1 MHLHNWTWRDTS
13 QLPLIPHCL
22 LFASRGYVNFL
33 SYHRE
38 IQHLNPLSNYFTVL
52 MSNTF
57 FQDELYSVIVFASA
71 EDDFCMARGSSAFS
85 ASSDQKPSLRGHCN
99 SCYLV
104 LLALSIHTPEEKQN
118 SDVEQFT

>member
-1 MHLHNWTWRDTS
+1 MIALDTS
-13 QLPLIPHCL
+13 LSPVCQSWICKFSFISSRDSTFESSFELFHCVDEH
-22 LFASRGYVNFL
+22 Y
-33 SYHRE
+33 
-38 IQHLNPLSNYFTVL
+38 
-52 MSNTF
+52 F